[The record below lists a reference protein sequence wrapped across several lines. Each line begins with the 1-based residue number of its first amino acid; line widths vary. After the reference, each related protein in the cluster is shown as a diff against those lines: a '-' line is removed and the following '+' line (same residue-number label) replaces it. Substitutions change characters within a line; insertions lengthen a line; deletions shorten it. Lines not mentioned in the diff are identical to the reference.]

1 MKKKRFLQFITFYL
15 TMENSLNN
23 KALHNE
29 TDETLHDNFHT
40 GPMWIDLNKTYLF
53 GDRWSHGAGLEGS

>member
-1 MKKKRFLQFITFYL
+1 MKKKRYLQFTFYQ
-15 TMENSLNN
+15 TMGNSLNT
-23 KALHNE
+23 KALQNE
-29 TDETLHDNFHT
+29 TDETLHYNFHT